1 MQHKHSQNKQL
12 ATTQVFIISDLLE
25 AGLFSSKIWSDHSD
39 DRDLFKILNTQISNG
54 MAYQ

>member
-12 ATTQVFIISDLLE
+12 APTQVFIISDLLE
-25 AGLFSSKIWSDHSD
+25 AGLFSSKIWSDPSD